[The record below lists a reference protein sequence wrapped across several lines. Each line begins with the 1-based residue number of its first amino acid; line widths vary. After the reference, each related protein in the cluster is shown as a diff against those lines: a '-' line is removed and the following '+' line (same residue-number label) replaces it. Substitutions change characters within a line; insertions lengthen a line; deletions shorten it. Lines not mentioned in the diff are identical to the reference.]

1 MYNGF
6 EVKVMFEHFSEI
18 DLHIVELPVE
28 VQDGKPVYQG
38 FIQEFPYMQAIA
50 NSKRELNKALM
61 EQYYAYVEDQ
71 RKLYA
76 QDLEEEPMTSSLL
89 SYEELLK
96 YYDGEQ
102 FDGFEWSNETK

>member
-1 MYNGF
+1 
-6 EVKVMFEHFSEI
+6 
-18 DLHIVELPVE
+18 
-28 VQDGKPVYQG
+28 
-38 FIQEFPYMQAIA
+38 
-50 NSKRELNKALM
+50 M
-61 EQYYAYVEDQ
+61 EQYYAYVEEQ

>member
-38 FIQEFPYMQAIA
+38 FI
-50 NSKRELNKALM
+50 
-61 EQYYAYVEDQ
+61 
-71 RKLYA
+71 
-76 QDLEEEPMTSSLL
+76 
-89 SYEELLK
+89 
-96 YYDGEQ
+96 
-102 FDGFEWSNETK
+102 

>member
-1 MYNGF
+1 
-6 EVKVMFEHFSEI
+6 MFEHFSEI

-61 EQYYAYVEDQ
+61 EQYYAYVEEQ